1 MRGTQSK
8 LTEKLLVIY
17 EMEGHEAVTAY
28 ARQNGIPLA
37 VCRKIIADYTVARGL
52 RALAAGG

>member
-17 EMEGHEAVTAY
+17 EMEGDEAVTAY

-37 VCRKIIADYTVARGL
+37 GCRKRLADSTVARGL
-52 RALAAGG
+52 RVLAAGG